1 MCGGSAA
8 APKKKFFFR
17 NANCS
22 KKFLNGKPF
31 WKKLKLGDL
40 NKETVVAGTQTHERG
55 SVLLLVAQIHALDH
69 WAITAWTFK
78 AGYHHDFIW
87 CIVIWCIGY
96 IHKMYSDTFGNWKLL
111 VS

>member
-8 APKKKFFFR
+8 APKKNFFFR

-55 SVLLLVAQIHALDH
+55 SVLLLVAQFHALGPEPSLPGH
-69 WAITAWTFK
+69 SK
-78 AGYHHDFIW
+78 
-87 CIVIWCIGY
+87 
-96 IHKMYSDTFGNWKLL
+96 
-111 VS
+111 